1 MHERNAPP
9 KSMAIYLGIQLYPI
23 DARTSAKMI
32 HDDSA
37 HPSETLPF
45 AAMMPGPSSSRRKR
59 APSFAPKC

>member
-1 MHERNAPP
+1 
-9 KSMAIYLGIQLYPI
+9 MAIYLGIQLYPI